1 MYLEAFLLIQIRG
14 AFGLRGGVERYW
26 LIKRGEEYNRIK
38 INVFNFIVVFI
49 IKNKKVKNENNS
61 HLNIKKK
68 KGNLVYYD

>member
-1 MYLEAFLLIQIRG
+1 M
-14 AFGLRGGVERYW
+14 ERYW

-49 IKNKKVKNENNS
+49 IKNKKEKNENNS

-68 KGNLVYYD
+68 KGNLIYYD